1 MKLALVIRVFS
12 TLCFALAPTL
22 ASSVSKPG
30 CPETCGNVTIPYP
43 FGIGSKCS
51 ANSSFTVICKKSTGN
66 SSTMVPFLS
75 TINLEVVNVYI
86 QGVVI
91 VNLPVSPMN
100 CSEGQRRE
108 SLPISLTGSSFT
120 VSAHYNRLVVLGCK
134 TAVWFRKNGTRVGG
148 CLAMCDD
155 ANSTDVISCNGINC
169 CQTSIPRRVQE
180 FQFTYQSIQASNSSF
195 CGYVFPVDKK
205 WLENEDYKRYEG
217 LVDDRSNPFDREFG
231 FVPLVLEW
239 EFGNQ
244 NGVCESPSAVNY
256 GSSFIIG
263 TSSYQYYRFW
273 DQSKCK
279 LVFDHYKNEIRSFF
293 FYRQVGYVSS
303 RKYCTCGGYEG
314 NPYIGCSNAIYPP
327 SSPNENS
334 NHNRSQPIIKTYIVI
349 GSVAG
354 GLILLT
360 AAWKFGKAI
369 TETVKAIK
377 ASRKHMFFKRNGGIL
392 LEQQLAAVENDI
404 EKTRL
409 FTSVELAKATDDYN
423 ENRVLGRGGEG
434 VVYKGMLED
443 GRIVAVKKSERVNE
457 GDVVDFINEVVIVSQ
472 INHRNVVKLLG
483 CCLESEVPRLV
494 YEFIPNGTLFSHI
507 HHPHE
512 DIPLFWETRV
522 RIAKQVA
529 GALAYLHSAASVPI
543 YHRDIK
549 STNILLDEKYRAKI
563 SDFGTSRSISLD
575 QTHVTTRVVGTFGY
589 LDPEYFQSSHFTEK
603 SDVYSFGVVLVE
615 LLTGEKAVSAVR
627 VEEGRGLAMHFLHS
641 MEQDQLFDIVDAR
654 VIKEGKK
661 EEIEAMAE
669 IAKRCLH
676 LNGKGRP
683 TMKEVSHHLE
693 GIKVEIPE
701 NQIQS
706 SGSDPIEDVD
716 SDGLSSISEIIECS
730 SSGES

>member
-1 MKLALVIRVFS
+1 
-12 TLCFALAPTL
+12 
-22 ASSVSKPG
+22 
-30 CPETCGNVTIPYP
+30 
-43 FGIGSKCS
+43 
-51 ANSSFTVICKKSTGN
+51 
-66 SSTMVPFLS
+66 MVPFLS
-75 TINLEVVNVYI
+75 SINLEVVNVSIY
-86 QGVVI
+86 GVVI
-91 VNLPVSPMN
+91 VNLPVLPVN
-100 CSEGQRRE
+100 CSEGRQTRE
-108 SLPISLTGSSFT
+108 SLPVSLTGSPFT
-120 VSAHYNRLVVLGCK
+120 VSAEYNTFAVLGCNA
-134 TAVWFRKNGTRVGG
+134 AVWFHDNGTLVGG

-180 FQFTYQSIQASNSSF
+180 FECTYQSIQTSNRSF

-205 WLENEDYKRYEG
+205 WLQNQDYKRYRG
-217 LVDDRSNPFDREFG
+217 LVDDRLNPFDREFG

-239 EFGNQ
+239 EFDKQ
-244 NGVCESPSAVNY
+244 NGYCSSPSDVIS
-256 GSSFIIG
+256 GSS
-263 TSSYQYYRFW
+263 
-273 DQSKCK
+273 CK
-279 LVFDHYKNEIRSFF
+279 DINTLF
-293 FYRQVGYVSS
+293 YVSS
-303 RKYCTCGGYEG
+303 TKYCTCGKHEG
-314 NPYIGCSNAIYPP
+314 NPYIVDGCGI
-327 SSPNENS
+327 SPNEG
-334 NHNRSQPIIKTYIVI
+334 SQPVIKIVSIVI
-349 GSVAG
+349 GSVVG
-354 GLILLT
+354 VLLA
-360 AAWKFGKAI
+360 AAWKYHKAI
-369 TETVKAIK
+369 TRTLKAK
-377 ASRKHMFFKRNGGIL
+377 EVNKANEASRKHMSSKKDGSIL
-392 LEQQLAAVENDI
+392 LEQQLAALENDI

-443 GRIVAVKKSERVNE
+443 GTIVAVKKSEGLNQ

-483 CCLESEVPRLV
+483 FCLESAVPRLV

-512 DIPLFWETRV
+512 DFPLFWELRV

-563 SDFGTSRSISLD
+563 SDFGTLRSISLD
-575 QTHVTTRVVGTFGY
+575 KTHVTTRVVGTFGY
-589 LDPEYFQSSHFTEK
+589 VDPEYFQSSHLTEK

-627 VEEGRGLAMHFLHS
+627 VEEGRGLATHFLHS
-641 MEQDQLFDIVDAR
+641 MEQDQLFNIVDAR
-654 VIKEGKK
+654 VLKEGKK

-683 TMKEVSHHLE
+683 TMKEVAHHLE

-701 NQIQS
+701 KQIQS
-706 SGSDPIEDVD
+706 SGCDPTEDVD
-716 SDGLSSISEIIECS
+716 SDGFSPISEIIECS
-730 SSGES
+730 SSDES

>member
-1 MKLALVIRVFS
+1 
-12 TLCFALAPTL
+12 
-22 ASSVSKPG
+22 
-30 CPETCGNVTIPYP
+30 
-43 FGIGSKCS
+43 
-51 ANSSFTVICKKSTGN
+51 
-66 SSTMVPFLS
+66 
-75 TINLEVVNVYI
+75 
-86 QGVVI
+86 
-91 VNLPVSPMN
+91 
-100 CSEGQRRE
+100 
-108 SLPISLTGSSFT
+108 
-120 VSAHYNRLVVLGCK
+120 
-134 TAVWFRKNGTRVGG
+134 
-148 CLAMCDD
+148 
-155 ANSTDVISCNGINC
+155 
-169 CQTSIPRRVQE
+169 
-180 FQFTYQSIQASNSSF
+180 
-195 CGYVFPVDKK
+195 
-205 WLENEDYKRYEG
+205 
-217 LVDDRSNPFDREFG
+217 
-231 FVPLVLEW
+231 
-239 EFGNQ
+239 
-244 NGVCESPSAVNY
+244 
-256 GSSFIIG
+256 
-263 TSSYQYYRFW
+263 
-273 DQSKCK
+273 
-279 LVFDHYKNEIRSFF
+279 
-293 FYRQVGYVSS
+293 
-303 RKYCTCGGYEG
+303 
-314 NPYIGCSNAIYPP
+314 
-327 SSPNENS
+327 
-334 NHNRSQPIIKTYIVI
+334 
-349 GSVAG
+349 
-354 GLILLT
+354 
-360 AAWKFGKAI
+360 
-369 TETVKAIK
+369 
-377 ASRKHMFFKRNGGIL
+377 MFFKRNGGIL
-392 LEQQLAAVENDI
+392 LEQQLAAVENEI

-443 GRIVAVKKSERVNE
+443 GRIVAVKKSEKVNQ

-512 DIPLFWETRV
+512 DFPLFWEMRV

-549 STNILLDEKYRAKI
+549 STNILLDDKYQAKI

-654 VIKEGKK
+654 VLKEGKK

-693 GIKVEIPE
+693 GIKIEIPE

-706 SGSDPIEDVD
+706 SGCDPIEDVD
-716 SDGLSSISEIIECS
+716 SDGLSSISEAVES
-730 SSGES
+730 SSSDDVVGGLILLTAAWKFGKAITETVKAIKASRKHMFFKRNGGILLEQQLAALENDIEKTRLFTSVELAKATNDYNENRVLGRGGEGVVYKGMLENGRIVAVKKSERVNQGDVVDFINEVVIVSQINHRNVVKLLGCCLESEVPRLVYEFIPNDTLFSHIHHLHEDFPLFWEMRVRIAKQVAGALAYLHSAASVPIHHRDIKSTNILLDDKYQAKISDFGTSRSISLDQTHVTTRVVGTFGYLDPEYFQSSQFTEKSDVYSFGVVLVELLTGEKAVSAVRVEEGRGLAMHFLHSMEQGQLFDIVDARYGLEDLPLVIAE

>member
-1 MKLALVIRVFS
+1 MELALVILVIY
-12 TLCFALAPTL
+12 TLCFAITPTL
-22 ASSVSKPG
+22 ASSMSKPG
-30 CPETCGNVTIPYP
+30 CPQKCGNVTIPYP

-51 ANSSFTVICKKSTGN
+51 ANSSFTVICKNSTGN
-66 SSTMVPFLS
+66 MVPFLS
-75 TINLEVVNVYI
+75 NINLEVVKVSLC
-86 QGVVI
+86 GAVI
-91 VNLPVSPMN
+91 VNLPVSLMN
-100 CSEGQRRE
+100 CSEGRQTRE
-108 SLPISLTGSSFT
+108 SIPISLKGSPFT
-120 VSAHYNRLVVLGCK
+120 VSALDNTFLVLGCN
-134 TAVWFRKNGTRVGG
+134 TAVWFHDNGTLVGG

-155 ANSTDVISCNGINC
+155 ANATDVTSCNGINC
-169 CQTSIPRRVQE
+169 CQTPIPRRGQGFE
-180 FQFTYQSIQASNSSF
+180 FTYQFIQPSNSSF
-195 CGYVFPVDKK
+195 CGYVFPVDTNWWDIEGYKK
-205 WLENEDYKRYEG
+205 PKG
-217 LVDDRSNPFDREFG
+217 LVDNLLNPFDSEFR

-244 NGVCESPSAVNY
+244 DGHCSSPDSNY
-256 GSSFIIG
+256 GCPRSSYEYETYLG
-263 TSSYQYYRFW
+263 YSGSSSYQ
-273 DQSKCK
+273 
-279 LVFDHYKNEIRSFF
+279 
-293 FYRQVGYVSS
+293 SS
-303 RKYCTCGGYEG
+303 TKYCTCGGYEG
-314 NPYIGCSNAIYPP
+314 NPYIRDGCIETYYSSNTNGYH
-327 SSPNENS
+327 
-334 NHNRSQPIIKTYIVI
+334 NHDSGNTQAIKTAFTVI
-349 GSVAG
+349 GSVVG
-354 GLILLT
+354 VVIFLI

-369 TETVKAIK
+369 TETFLAIK
-377 ASRKHMFFKRNGGIL
+377 ESRKYMFFKRNGGIL
-392 LEQQLAAVENDI
+392 LEQQLAAIEKGI

-409 FTSVELAKATDDYN
+409 FTSAELAKATDDYN

-443 GRIVAVKKSERVNE
+443 GIIVAVKKSERVNQ

-512 DIPLFWETRV
+512 DFPLFWEMRV

-589 LDPEYFQSSHFTEK
+589 LDPEYFQSSQFTEK

-615 LLTGEKAVSAVR
+615 LLTGEKAISAVR

-641 MEQDQLFDIVDAR
+641 MEQDQLFHIVDAR
-654 VIKEGKK
+654 VLKEGKK

-701 NQIQS
+701 NQMQS
-706 SGSDPIEDVD
+706 SGPDPIEDVD

-730 SSGES
+730 SSDES

>member
-1 MKLALVIRVFS
+1 MKLALVILVFS
-12 TLCFALAPTL
+12 TLCLAITPTL
-22 ASSVSKPG
+22 AISMSKPG
-30 CPETCGNVTIPYP
+30 CPEMCGDITIPYP
-43 FGIGSKCS
+43 FGIGSECS
-51 ANSSFTVICKKSTGN
+51 ANSSFTVVCKSSAGN
-66 SSTMVPFLS
+66 SSRMVPFLS
-75 TINLEVVNVYI
+75 SINMEVVKVSLC
-86 QGVVI
+86 GVVI
-91 VNLPVSPMN
+91 VNLPVSPIN
-100 CSEGQRRE
+100 CSEGRQTRE
-108 SLPISLTGSSFT
+108 SIPISLKGSPLT
-120 VSAHYNRLVVLGCK
+120 VSARYNTFFVLGCK
-134 TAVWFRKNGTRVGG
+134 AAVWFHDDGTQVGG
-148 CLAMCDD
+148 CLGRCDD
-155 ANSTDVISCNGINC
+155 ANSTGVTRCDGVNC
-169 CQTSIPRRVQE
+169 CQTPIPRRGQE
-180 FQFTYQSIQASNSSF
+180 FQFTYQIIQTSNSSF
-195 CGYVFPVDKK
+195 CGYVFLVDTN
-205 WLENEDYKRYEG
+205 WWVAEDYRRQKG
-217 LVDDRSNPFDREFG
+217 LLDDRSNPFDHEFR
-231 FVPLVLEW
+231 FVPLALEW
-239 EFGNQ
+239 EFDRKDGY
-244 NGVCESPSAVNY
+244 CLSPNSDYRCPLDPYEYETYLDYSGSNLYQSSA
-256 GSSFIIG
+256 
-263 TSSYQYYRFW
+263 
-273 DQSKCK
+273 
-279 LVFDHYKNEIRSFF
+279 
-293 FYRQVGYVSS
+293 
-303 RKYCTCGGYEG
+303 KYCTCGGHEG
-314 NPYIGCSNAIYPP
+314 NPYIRDGCPRHPYVLPV
-327 SSPNENS
+327 
-334 NHNRSQPIIKTYIVI
+334 NHKSERSLSIIKIIFIVI
-349 GSVAG
+349 GSVVG
-354 GLILLT
+354 GLILLA
-360 AAWKFGKAI
+360 AAWKFGKAV
-369 TETVKAIK
+369 TETVKTIK

-443 GRIVAVKKSERVNE
+443 GRIVAVKKSERVNQGDDVE
-457 GDVVDFINEVVIVSQ
+457 GFINEVVIVSQ

-494 YEFIPNGTLFSHI
+494 YEFVPNGTLFSHI

-512 DIPLFWETRV
+512 DFPLFWEMRV

-549 STNILLDEKYRAKI
+549 STNILLDEKYRAKL

-654 VIKEGKK
+654 VLKEGKK

-669 IAKRCLH
+669 IAKRCLY

-683 TMKEVSHHLE
+683 TMKDVSHHLE
-693 GIKVEIPE
+693 GIKVENPE
-701 NQIQS
+701 NQIQG
-706 SGSDPIEDVD
+706 SGCDHVEDVH

-730 SSGES
+730 SFDES